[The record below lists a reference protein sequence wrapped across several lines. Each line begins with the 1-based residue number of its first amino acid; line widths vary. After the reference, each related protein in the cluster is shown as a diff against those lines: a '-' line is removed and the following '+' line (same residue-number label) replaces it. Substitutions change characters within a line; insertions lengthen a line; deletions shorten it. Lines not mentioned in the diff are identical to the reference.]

1 LQAPSKPQ
9 HWSQDRFGIGQ
20 ARGAAAAWAE
30 KTLILRLTSALW
42 QVGHLTRRVS
52 LADRT
57 NSSKSPLQDGQWNSK
72 IGIVLYS

>member
-9 HWSQDRFGIGQ
+9 HWSQDRLGIGQ

-30 KTLILRLTSALW
+30 KTLILRLTSLPW
-42 QVGHLTRRVS
+42 QVGHLSPLVS
-52 LADRT
+52 LGERT
-57 NSSKSPLQDGQWNSK
+57 SCSKSLLQDGQWNSK